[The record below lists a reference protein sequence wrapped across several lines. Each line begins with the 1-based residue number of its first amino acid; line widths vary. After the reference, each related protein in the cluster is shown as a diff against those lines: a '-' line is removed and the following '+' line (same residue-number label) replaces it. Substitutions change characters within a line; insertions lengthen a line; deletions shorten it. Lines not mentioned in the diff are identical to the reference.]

1 MARKVDFEKLK
12 TERDEIVKKFKE
24 EEKNRKVELGLIL
37 MKYLDI
43 TCEKETLTDFLKADV
58 KCTEFKMYI
67 RTILNVKKEVKSKEK
82 VKEVKEVKEVVKE
95 VVKEEIKEEELIAE
109 IIEKCTEIGCEK
121 NKIIHTRKNGTTYI
135 ACPDWKIH
143 KELKELKEL
152 KEKQAK

>member
-1 MARKVDFEKLK
+1 MARKVDFDKLK

-24 EEKNRKVELGLIL
+24 EEKNRQIELGLIL
-37 MKYLDI
+37 VKYLDFF
-43 TCEKETLTDFLKADV
+43 CDKEALSDFLKTDE
-58 KCTEFKMYI
+58 KCAEFKMYI
-67 RTILNVKKEVKSKEK
+67 RTILNVKKEKVKEVKSKEK
-82 VKEVKEVKEVVKE
+82 VKEVKEVKE

-143 KELKELKEL
+143 KELKELKE
-152 KEKQAK
+152 KQAK